1 MSLSLYFLYEAAPF
15 FILCWG
21 ILTSPAHENAQAD
34 LGLMAWLGCF
44 VERTSVEQ
52 PDKKP
57 ISIVLKAIISCCRN
71 AMFDVR

>member
-1 MSLSLYFLYEAAPF
+1 MYEAVPF

-21 ILTSPAHENAQAD
+21 ILNSPTHKDAETD

-44 VERTSVEQ
+44 VEKTVVEQ

-71 AMFDVR
+71 AMFDAR